1 MLLRSPVIR
10 PRLAQAPGLVA
21 GFSTR
26 YGGVSSPPYDS
37 LNVGSGVDD
46 APEAVAE
53 NKRRVCDALGIAPD
67 QLARAGQVHGATV
80 RKVDAP
86 GYYPD
91 CDALVVTTTPNLFL
105 SVVTADCAAVLCA
118 DLEAGVVAAC
128 HSGWRGTVAGILSNT
143 LEAMKRQ
150 GAASKRIQAYISP
163 CIGVDAFEVG
173 PDVAAQFDEAVVD
186 TTYGERPHVDL
197 KRALH
202 RQLRASGVPKAQI
215 QVDAHCTASSKGLFS
230 HRANGPATGRMMGVI
245 GYRFESHE

>member
-1 MLLRSPVIR
+1 MLPRSPVIR
-10 PRLAQAPGLVA
+10 PRLAQASGLVA

-37 LNVGSGVDD
+37 LNVGPDVDD

-53 NKRRVCDALGIAPD
+53 NRRRVCDALGIASD

-91 CDALVVTTTPNLFL
+91 CDALVTTTPTLFL

-128 HSGWRGTVAGILSNT
+128 HSGWRGTVAGILPNT
-143 LEAMKRQ
+143 LEAMKQQ
-150 GAASKRIQAYISP
+150 GATPTRIQAYISP

-186 TTYGERPHVDL
+186 TTYGGRPHVDL

-202 RQLRASGVPKAQI
+202 RQLRAAGVPEAQI
-215 QVDAHCTASSKGLFS
+215 QVDAHCTASSEGLFS

-245 GYRFESHE
+245 GYRLDPHE